1 MVGGNESTM
10 NCEKKQQQQRMEH
23 INGSFS
29 HTHTESPP
37 VVIVMVIHHN
47 KNCITQP
54 ASTLVSDVGSPTPT
68 DCVLERYG
76 LRAWEWLR

>member
-1 MVGGNESTM
+1 MVGGNELTM
-10 NCEKKQQQQRMEH
+10 NCEKKQQHQRMEH

-29 HTHTESPP
+29 HTQSPP

-54 ASTLVSDVGSPTPT
+54 TSTLVSDVGSPTPT
-68 DCVLERYG
+68 DCVSKIWPLSVG
-76 LRAWEWLR
+76 VALR